1 MKTGSCTAALY
12 ILIHLGTGKI
22 LEDLWSWG
30 QFLCDVLDMYIYIKV
45 CIYIYIYIWYILTS
59 YQVLQWSS
67 TATTDATDEQVW
79 KMAVALDTRPVP
91 ETCTAIVGCHLGPS
105 TNESTWT
112 PMDLWGKSK
121 TLMDGCKLL
130 RDDCNS
136 RGEHL
141 QILVDIGRYFHIGPP
156 PWSLGGPSHIWCE
169 GNSRPKRMVDF
180 RSGKRCK

>member
-1 MKTGSCTAALY
+1 MKTGSCTAAQKTSWY
-12 ILIHLGTGKI
+12 ILIHLGTWKI

-30 QFLCDVLDMYIYIKV
+30 QFLCDILI
-45 CIYIYIYIWYILTS
+45 CIYYVWYILTS

-79 KMAVALDTRPVP
+79 KRAVATRPVP

-105 TNESTWT
+105 TNGTWT

-141 QILVDIGRYFHIGPP
+141 QILVDICRYMSIFPHRPTPLVFGWSKPHLMRREFKAEENGR
-156 PWSLGGPSHIWCE
+156 L
-169 GNSRPKRMVDF
+169 
-180 RSGKRCK
+180 